1 MPQISVE
8 QGIPL
13 NHFQKGGGLLPFML
27 SNVTERRQS
36 LEHRFSSMFSQ
47 SWGRTFYYVFVSD
60 AVDCGVLERSYPEQ
74 HGKFASEHLS
84 SDQQVLVSCSGSPT
98 ADTKENRRKVSTQ
111 GTAERKDSWLND
123 KLGIRTGEQDDLCTD
138 RKEAV
143 CSLCG
148 GGDQTPAPTSAVS
161 SSPS

>member
-1 MPQISVE
+1 
-8 QGIPL
+8 
-13 NHFQKGGGLLPFML
+13 ML

-36 LEHRFSSMFSQ
+36 LEHCFSSMFFQ
-47 SWGRTFYYVFVSD
+47 SRGKTFYYVFVTD
-60 AVDCGVLERSYPEQ
+60 AARLWLPGAAWEICKR
-74 HGKFASEHLS
+74 ASQQRPTS
-84 SDQQVLVSCSGSPT
+84 SGFLLWSPI
-98 ADTKENRRKVSTQ
+98 ADTKENRRKVSMQ

-143 CSLCG
+143 CSLSG